1 MSSSAL
7 STARLANRANTAT
20 RPTRRRSDGA
30 RHADDGSDRA
40 TVTLGDAPGSYRY
53 IAVGCALKDPDS
65 LGGNMAPNGIM
76 RWEASLIR
84 REVTN
89 GREHFSSD
97 SREVSSNSPKGAIQS
112 ALYEEWPDLE
122 MAAPPVFYSYPVSAS
137 VLVSPAGKS
146 QEVVG
151 WLRVKPL

>member
-1 MSSSAL
+1 
-7 STARLANRANTAT
+7 
-20 RPTRRRSDGA
+20 
-30 RHADDGSDRA
+30 
-40 TVTLGDAPGSYRY
+40 
-53 IAVGCALKDPDS
+53 
-65 LGGNMAPNGIM
+65 MAPNGIM

-84 REVTN
+84 REVTD
-89 GREHFSSD
+89 GRENISND
-97 SREVSSNSPKGAIQS
+97 STEVNSNSPMGAVRS

-137 VLVSPAGKS
+137 VLVSPAGRS